1 MSLFQPLIDMYFNPS
16 MILKT
21 LFPGLIWNIPNNE
34 NKVFLTFDD
43 GPDPEVTPW
52 VLDVLNQYKAKA
64 TFFCLGKNIEKY
76 PELFQRIKN
85 EGHAVGNHTYSH
97 PDGWR
102 ISNKKYFED
111 IERADKL
118 IQSNLFRPPYGRI
131 TPSQIRVL
139 KKKNK
144 IVMWGVMS
152 GDYSEK
158 INGEKSAGNV
168 LKWSRPGSIIVF
180 HDIRK
185 AYKILNVA
193 LPRILDGFR
202 KRELTFELINQIV
215 TNQCVERKRN
225 RI

>member
-1 MSLFQPLIDMYFNPS
+1 MYFNPS

-21 LFPGLIWNIPNNE
+21 LFPDLIWNIPNDE

-52 VLDVLNQYKAKA
+52 VLDLLNQYNAKA
-64 TFFCLGKNIEKY
+64 TFFCLGKNVERHPDI
-76 PELFQRIKN
+76 FQRIKD
-85 EGHAVGNHTYSH
+85 EGHAVGNHSYSH
-97 PDGWR
+97 LDGWR
-102 ISNKKYFED
+102 TKNKGYFED

-131 TPSQIRVL
+131 KPSQIRVL
-139 KKKNK
+139 KEKYK

-180 HDIRK
+180 HDSRK
-185 AYKILNVA
+185 AYKNLNVD

-202 KRELTFELINQIV
+202 KRGLNFGVINQI
-215 TNQCVERKRN
+215 
-225 RI
+225 

>member
-1 MSLFQPLIDMYFNPS
+1 MYFNPS
-16 MILKT
+16 MILRT

-52 VLDVLNQYKAKA
+52 VLDLLNRYKAKA
-64 TFFCLGKNIEKY
+64 TFFCLGKNVERY
-76 PELFQRIKN
+76 PDIFQRIKD
-85 EGHAVGNHTYSH
+85 EGHGVGNHSYSH
-97 PDGWR
+97 LNGWGTK
-102 ISNKKYFED
+102 NNKYFED
-111 IERADKL
+111 IKRADKL

-131 TPSQIRVL
+131 MPSQIRVL
-139 KKKNK
+139 KEKYK
-144 IVMWGVMS
+144 IVMWDVMS

-180 HDIRK
+180 HDIQQVFK
-185 AYKILNVA
+185 NLNIA

-202 KRELTFELINQIV
+202 KRGLNFGAINQI
-215 TNQCVERKRN
+215 
-225 RI
+225 

>member
-1 MSLFQPLIDMYFNPS
+1 MYFRPF

-139 KKKNK
+139 KEKYK

-168 LKWSRPGSIIVF
+168 LKWSRPGSNIVF
-180 HDIRK
+180 HDSRK
-185 AYKILNVA
+185 AYENLKVD

-202 KRELTFELINQIV
+202 KRGLNFGIIYQIV

-225 RI
+225 RM